1 MRTLSAFL
9 LSFATIYCLMS
20 CTGRSIDVN
29 DEKYLTYYEKHNYN
43 ETPRYKETM
52 EYTMMLAQESPKVN
66 YMSIGVSPQGRDI
79 PLLIV
84 DKNGYTSPEK
94 IRKAGR
100 VIVLAEASIH
110 SGEPDGK
117 DAGLMF
123 IRDIALF
130 DKYPGI
136 LDNVSLLFI
145 PIFNVDG
152 HEDFGAHYRINQNG
166 PIEVGARFTAQR
178 YNLNRDFIKADAPE
192 MEAFLNLYAKWLPE
206 LFIDF
211 HVTNG
216 ADFQYVSTY
225 GLDQCGFLTPNMLEW
240 SQNIFEKQLL
250 DRMAADNFPIFP
262 YFTMRNVP
270 DFGVGILPDNFPPQ
284 YSNGYA
290 SANNRLGLL
299 VENHIYK
306 SYKERVDISY
316 LYMKHSMDILG
327 ENAKELAAEIKKA
340 DDFVASSEFRK
351 EPQPLMFRH
360 DMKNSTPTEYLAWKD
375 TTVISNL
382 SGGKWTYYDYNSP
395 ITLTYPLFTSYEA
408 TSFVDVP
415 EAYIIPSE
423 QLRTIELLNIHGLQ
437 YYRLKEDKEI
447 EVESYH
453 FKNTE
458 WARNVN
464 EGHITLSTD
473 YDTKVEKIKYH
484 KGDVIVPTSQPRI
497 KVALHL
503 LEPKSSTS
511 LVFWGEY
518 INFMR
523 APNEFYIRL
532 NYMEVKGR
540 EMLAKDPELKKEFE
554 HKKATDPAFAKD
566 PNAILQFFMTKVRE
580 SVELGINRYPIG
592 RIMQAEV

>member
-1 MRTLSAFL
+1 MKTILKF
-9 LSFATIYCLMS
+9 FAITAIFYAIIS
-20 CTGRSIDVN
+20 CTGNGAKID
-29 DEKYLTYYEKHNYN
+29 DEKLLTYYEKHGYN
-43 ETPRYKETM
+43 ETPRYQETID
-52 EYTMMLAQESPKVN
+52 YSMMLDKESPKIN
-66 YMSIGVSPQGRDI
+66 YISIGVSPQGRDI

-117 DAGLMF
+117 DAGFMF
-123 IRDIALF
+123 IRDIAIF

-145 PIFNVDG
+145 PMFNVDG
-152 HEDFGAHYRINQNG
+152 HEDFGSHYRINQNG

-192 MEAFLNLYAKWLPE
+192 MRAFLNLYSKWMPE

-225 GLDQCGFLTPNMLEW
+225 GLDQCGFLTPNMLAW

-250 DRMAADNFPIFP
+250 NRMAADNFPIFP
-262 YFTMRNVP
+262 YFTMRNIP

-290 SANNRLGLL
+290 AANNRIGLL

-306 SYKERVDISY
+306 SYKERVDVSY
-316 LYMKHSMDILG
+316 LYLKHSMDILG
-327 ENAKELAAEIKKA
+327 ENAQNLTEEVKKA
-340 DDFVASSEFRK
+340 DEYAASATFRK
-351 EPQPLMFRH
+351 DSVALMFQH
-360 DMKNSTPTEYLAWKD
+360 NMKTSIPIEYLAWKD
-375 TTVISNL
+375 TTVVSDL
-382 SGGKWTYYDYNSP
+382 SGANWTYYDYNSP
-395 ITLTYPLFTSYEA
+395 ITLNYSLFTSYSPA
-408 TSFVDVP
+408 SVVKVP

-423 QLRTIELLNIHGLQ
+423 QLKTIELIDAHGLQ
-437 YYRLKEDKEI
+437 YYRLGEDKEI
-447 EVESYH
+447 EVESYL

-458 WARNVN
+458 WARSPN
-464 EGHITLSTD
+464 EGHITINTG

-484 KGDVIVPTSQPRI
+484 KGDVVVSTSQPRV
-497 KVALHL
+497 KVVLHL
-503 LEPKSSTS
+503 LEPKSPTS
-511 LVFWGEY
+511 LVFWGYY

-523 APNEFYIRL
+523 APNEFYVRL

-540 EMLAKDPELKKEFE
+540 EMLAKDPVLKKEFE
-554 HKKATDPAFAKD
+554 DKKASDPAFAKD
-566 PNAILQFFMTKVRE
+566 PNAILQFFMAKVRE
-580 SVELGINRYPIG
+580 SVEIGINRYPVG
-592 RIMQAEV
+592 RIMHSGF